1 MVQTGSICRG
11 TGRKLKVWAHARRA
25 QSARKKF
32 GVAPLFGTTSIIS
45 RFGECFR
52 DVQYS

>member
-1 MVQTGSICRG
+1 VYGANRLDMQ
-11 TGRKLKVWAHARRA
+11 GRRKEVE
-25 QSARKKF
+25 SARKNC
-32 GVAPLFGTTSIIS
+32 GVAPLFGTTSTIS